1 MLQRPP
7 MVRAGPCRHSEV
19 MTPQTLQIIR
29 QDHAALSWV
38 LRSLLQMVDE
48 GPGDAPLRYFDVM
61 RTMLFYI
68 DEFPER
74 LHHPKESN
82 LLFPKLV
89 RLQPALMPVIQRL
102 EEDHMSGER
111 RVWELQHRLLAW
123 ELIGESRRNA
133 FTGPVRTYVQFY
145 LEHMRVE
152 EAELLPVAE
161 ALFTPADWDEL
172 DAAFATEREPLGSGL
187 RDPHYDR
194 LFSRILR
201 TGARP
206 AGATAP
212 VAM

>member
-1 MLQRPP
+1 MLQSPP
-7 MVRAGPCRHSEV
+7 MVPEGPSRHSDG
-19 MTPQTLQIIR
+19 MTPATLTIIR

-89 RLQPALMPVIQRL
+89 RLRPALMPVIQRL

-111 RVWELQHRLLAW
+111 RVWDLQHRLLAW
-123 ELIGESRRNA
+123 ELIGESRQEA
-133 FTGPVRTYVQFY
+133 FTGPARTYVQFY

-152 EAELLPVAE
+152 EAELLPVAQ
-161 ALFTPADWDEL
+161 ALFTPADWEEL
-172 DAAFATEREPLGSGL
+172 DTAFTAEREPLGSGL

-201 TGARP
+201 TGSP
-206 AGATAP
+206 PVDIVAP
-212 VAM
+212 IAM

>member
-1 MLQRPP
+1 
-7 MVRAGPCRHSEV
+7 
-19 MTPQTLQIIR
+19 
-29 QDHAALSWV
+29 V
-38 LRSLLQMVDE
+38 LRSLLQMLDE

-89 RLQPALMPVIQRL
+89 RLRPALMPVIQRL

-123 ELIGESRRNA
+123 ELIGDSRKDA
-133 FTGPVRTYVQFY
+133 FTGAARTYVQFY

-161 ALFTPADWDEL
+161 ALFTPVDWDEL
-172 DAAFATEREPLGSGL
+172 DAAFVTEREPLGSGI

-194 LFSRILR
+194 LFARILR
-201 TGARP
+201 TGSRP

-212 VAM
+212 MAM